1 MALSNR
7 LKVTG
12 QKPPK
17 TQMGSGDQKDARLYT
32 MAGAIGKG
40 CVVHT
45 ARKGQVYD
53 GYIDF

>member
-1 MALSNR
+1 
-7 LKVTG
+7 
-12 QKPPK
+12 
-17 TQMGSGDQKDARLYT
+17 MGSGDQKDARLYT

-40 CVVHT
+40 CVERM